1 MASLIATSR
10 IALIVGLGVTGFSVA
25 RYLTRQGRPFF
36 VADNAPKPE
45 SVARFQQ
52 EFPDVQILT
61 GEFDFAQWRGVGEI
75 ILSPG
80 VPRKHSAI
88 AAAIADG
95 VPVIGDIELF
105 VREARAPIV
114 AITGSNGKTTVT
126 TLVGEMAKKAG
137 VDVRVG
143 GNVGTP
149 VLDLLDQKAE
159 LYVLELSSFQ
169 LESTFSLRAAAATVL
184 NISPDHMDR
193 YANLAEYHLTKQRIY
208 MNAKHLV
215 INRDDMLTHPPLAQD
230 AQITRCGLDEPDL
243 KDFGLRKEA
252 GELWL
257 AYGLRNLM
265 KTSSM
270 QIRGLHNMANAL
282 AAFALGRAVGLDE
295 ESMIKALQEF
305 PGLPHRCQLVA
316 SAGGVDYVNDSKG
329 TNLGATEAALKG
341 LAGDVPN
348 IVLIAGGD
356 GKGADFSSLA
366 PIVKKS
372 VKAMTLIGKDAEKI
386 AHVCGPLVPVVQ
398 CGSLQEAVEKAA
410 AFASPGDTVLLSPA
424 CASLDMF
431 KNYEDRGQQFRDI
444 VEQLCAR

>member
-1 MASLIATSR
+1 MAALIATSR

-25 RYLTRQGRPFF
+25 RYLARQGRVFM
-36 VADNAPKPE
+36 VADKAPKPE
-45 SVARFQQ
+45 SLARFAA
-52 EFPDVQILT
+52 EFPGVQIFT
-61 GEFDFAQWRGVGEI
+61 GDFDYQQWSGISEI

-80 VPRKHSAI
+80 VPRKHPAI

-137 VDVRVG
+137 VAVKVG

-149 VLDLLDQKAE
+149 ALDLLGENVQ

-193 YANLAEYHLTKQRIY
+193 YTDLAEYHFTKQRIY
-208 MNAKHLV
+208 LNAKHLIV
-215 INRDDMLTHPPLAQD
+215 NRDDLLTHPPLSQEAQV
-230 AQITRCGLDEPDL
+230 TRFGIGEPDL
-243 KDFGLRKEA
+243 KDFGLRREN
-252 GELWL
+252 GHLFL
-257 AYGLRNLM
+257 AYGLRELLGANELR
-265 KTSSM
+265 
-270 QIRGLHNMANAL
+270 IRGLHNLANAL
-282 AAFALGRAVGLDE
+282 AALALGRAVGLQE
-295 ESMIKALQEF
+295 EAMLAAVREF

-316 SAGGVDYVNDSKG
+316 RHLGIDYVNDSKA
-329 TNLGATEAALKG
+329 TNIGATEAALQG
-341 LAGDVPN
+341 LAGPTPN

-366 PIVKKS
+366 SIVKTS
-372 VKAMTLIGKDAEKI
+372 VKAMTLIGKDAEQI
-386 AHVCGPLVPVVQ
+386 AEVCAPLVPAVR
-398 CGSLQEAVEKAA
+398 CGTLQEAVEKAA
-410 AFASPGDTVLLSPA
+410 KFATAGDIVLLSPA

-431 KNYEDRGQQFRDI
+431 KNYEDRGEQFRLL
-444 VEQLCAR
+444 VEHLCQR